1 MLIIKCVNFLI
12 ILLLLFF
19 LFSFLIVIGILDD
32 NLSFIN
38 IFCDL
43 NSLFKDI
50 KYMFTISLFFPM
62 LFFIKV
68 IICLIMKHVKKY
80 NYHNELIEKI
90 IFNNLILIGIY
101 FFLIVLIII
110 YGISHIQ
117 INFG

>member
-1 MLIIKCVNFLI
+1 MLVIKCVNFLI
-12 ILLLLFF
+12 LILLLFF

-38 IFCDL
+38 IFCDF
-43 NSLFKDI
+43 NSLLKDI
-50 KYMFTISLFFPM
+50 KYMFTISFFFPI

-68 IICLIMKHVKKY
+68 IICFIMKHIKKY
-80 NYHNELIEKI
+80 NYSNELIEKI

-101 FFLIVLIII
+101 FFLVVLIII